1 MIPETEV
8 LLVQRENA
16 VLKVNLEL
24 LDLLVPKVKKDDK
37 GLPAQRVLV
46 VVTV

>member
-1 MIPETEV
+1 MIPETGV

-37 GLPAQRVLV
+37 GLPARRVLV